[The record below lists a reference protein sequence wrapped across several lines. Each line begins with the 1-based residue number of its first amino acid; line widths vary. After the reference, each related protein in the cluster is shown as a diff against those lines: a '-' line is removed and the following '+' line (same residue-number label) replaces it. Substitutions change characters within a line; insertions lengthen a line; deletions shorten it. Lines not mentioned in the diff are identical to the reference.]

1 MSTPNL
7 PLLLVTGSAG
17 LIGSRLS
24 EALHDEFTIVGLDVK
39 RPARLPAGAYFVE
52 CDLTDDASVRAAIAR
67 VAEAHGRRVASV
79 VHLAAYYDFSG
90 EPSPLYRELTVEGT
104 GRLLRA
110 LRSLEV
116 EQLVF
121 SSSLLVMK
129 PVGKDE
135 PAIDEWSAL
144 RGEWDYPRSKIAAE
158 NLLRREHGSLAV
170 VVLRMAGVYDE
181 EGHSLPLGQ
190 QISRIYER
198 KLESILFPGDKTLG
212 QPFLH
217 LDDLVECVRATI
229 ARRRGLGG
237 FEVFLVA
244 EPDVMSYEELQEQ
257 IGMLVHGREWPT
269 IRIPKPVA
277 KAGAWAMDKL
287 PWVESFVKPWM
298 IDLADQHYP
307 VEIDRARAWLDWEPK
322 HRLRDTLPWMIG
334 RLEQDPKRWF
344 EANGLPVPDEAREAS
359 RR

>member
-1 MSTPNL
+1 MPSTNK
-7 PLLLVTGSAG
+7 PLLLVTGGSG
-17 LIGSRLS
+17 LIGSRLI
-24 EALHDEFTIVGLDVK
+24 EALHDEYRIVGLDVE
-39 RPARLPAGAYFVE
+39 RPYAPPAGVQFVE
-52 CDLTDDASVRAAIAR
+52 CDLTDDQSVRRAIAR
-67 VAEAHGRRVASV
+67 VGDQHGRRVASV

-90 EPSPLYRELTVEGT
+90 EPSPLYKQLTVEGT
-104 GRLLRA
+104 GRLLRE
-110 LRSLEV
+110 LKSLDV

-135 PAIDEWSAL
+135 PPIDEWSAL

-158 NLLRREHGSLAV
+158 NLLRREHGSLKV
-170 VVLRMAGVYDE
+170 VVLRIAGVYDE
-181 EGHSLPLGQ
+181 EGHSLPIGQ

-198 KLESILFPGDKTLG
+198 KLESVLFPGDKTLG

-217 LDDLVECVRATI
+217 VDDLVGCLRATI
-229 ARRRGLGG
+229 AHRRDLGG

-244 EPDVMSYEELQEQ
+244 EPELMSYEELQDQ
-257 IGMLVHGREWPT
+257 IGTLVHGREWPT

-277 KAGAWAMDKL
+277 KAGAWTMEKL

-307 VEIDRARAWLDWEPK
+307 VEIERARTKLGWEPRY
-322 HRLRDTLPWMIG
+322 RLRDTLPRMLG
-334 RLEQDPKRWF
+334 RLEQDPLRWF
-344 EANGLPVPDEAREAS
+344 EANNLPVPDEARAA
-359 RR
+359 RKR